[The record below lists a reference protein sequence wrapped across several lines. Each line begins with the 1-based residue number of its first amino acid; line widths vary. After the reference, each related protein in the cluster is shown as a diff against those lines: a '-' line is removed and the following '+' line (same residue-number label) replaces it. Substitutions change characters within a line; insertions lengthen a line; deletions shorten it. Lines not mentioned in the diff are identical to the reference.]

1 MSAPLSGHDL
11 RTDTSSTTAR
21 IGYFDGTAAVGNRHK
36 VAWREDSAGNRTSYT
51 YSSTIGLL
59 FSETN
64 ALTKAVRCPWPAR
77 ERLLSPVR
85 VARVADRVWQS

>member
-1 MSAPLSGHDL
+1 VSAPLSGHDL

-21 IGYFDGTAAVGNRHK
+21 IGYFDGTAAV
-36 VAWREDSAGNRTSYT
+36 GNRTSYT